1 MLPLLLNEV
10 NRGTISI
17 TQLVRLTAENPAR
30 IFSIKNKGMIKEGYD
45 ADLVIADMA
54 LTKKVDS
61 SQLFTKCG
69 WSPFAGKEL
78 RGWPV
83 KTIVRGNIVYD
94 AGVIYKNKGKEVLYD
109 RFS

>member
-54 LTKKVDS
+54 LTKK
-61 SQLFTKCG
+61 
-69 WSPFAGKEL
+69 
-78 RGWPV
+78 
-83 KTIVRGNIVYD
+83 
-94 AGVIYKNKGKEVLYD
+94 
-109 RFS
+109 